1 MHSSN
6 LPLTAVIMAGGK
18 GERFWPKSRVRCP
31 KQFLSLTG
39 DGETM
44 LQKTFKRVSRLV
56 PPEQVYVVTNGE
68 YMELVKSQLPEVPEG
83 NLLREPAARNTAP
96 CIALAAAVIAKR
108 CGDALMLV
116 LPADH
121 LVRHEPICADVLGRA
136 AAAAAEKEFGKV
148 DILVNCAGSAKNA
161 GVLNMTDEEWDF
173 TIATDLTSVF
183 KMTRA
188 FANIMK
194 KNNYGRIINIASM
207 YGLVGNTA
215 LDTVAYHS
223 SKGGVVNFTRAVAAE
238 LAKYNIT
245 CNAICPGYFDTE
257 LTHDTLITEDFTNY
271 MKATVPLGRYGHEGE
286 LNAAAIFLASKEASY
301 VTGVI
306 LPVDGGYTC
315 V

>member
-1 MHSSN
+1 MFSLKGRVAVITGASSGLGKQMSKAFAEAGADLVILARRIERLMEFKEELEEKGVKV
-6 LPLTAVIMAGGK
+6 LPLK
-18 GERFWPKSRVRCP
+18 C
-31 KQFLSLTG
+31 
-39 DGETM
+39 D
-44 LQKTFKRVSRLV
+44 
-56 PPEQVYVVTNGE
+56 VTNTE
-68 YMELVKSQLPEVPEG
+68 E
-83 NLLREPAARNTAP
+83 
-96 CIALAAAVIAKR
+96 I
-108 CGDALMLV
+108 DA
-116 LPADH
+116 
-121 LVRHEPICADVLGRA
+121 CADVVK
-136 AAAAAEKEFGKV
+136 KEFGKV

-161 GVLNMTDEEWDF
+161 GVLNMTDDEWDF
-173 TIATDLTSVF
+173 TIATDQTSVF
-183 KMTRA
+183 KVTRA

-194 KNNYGRIINIASM
+194 DNNYGRIINIASM

-257 LTHDTLITEDFTNY
+257 LTHDTLETDDFKAY

-286 LNAAAIFLASKEASY
+286 LNAGAIFLASDEASY

-306 LPVDGGYTC
+306 LPIDGGYTA